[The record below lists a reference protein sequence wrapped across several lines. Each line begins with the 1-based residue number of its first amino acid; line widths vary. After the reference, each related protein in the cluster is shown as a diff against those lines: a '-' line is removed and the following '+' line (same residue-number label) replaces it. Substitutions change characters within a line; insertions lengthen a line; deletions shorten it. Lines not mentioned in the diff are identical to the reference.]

1 MRTKIQKSL
10 ALFLALAM
18 SFSLLGTTAWA
29 TETVQTEEASTSAPA
44 AEEPENNEEK
54 PTTEEP
60 KAKEEAKKAEPATEA
75 PKAKVKA
82 KETKPAVEEKAENK
96 KPDQAAASEAAVSPQ
111 TADAATSGTCG
122 ENLTWTLEDGTLTI
136 SGSGAMSNG
145 DYTLWSSNIAEIKV
159 VIIAS
164 GVTSIGEDAFF
175 GCSNLTSVTIPASV
189 ESIGNNAFYD
199 CDSLTEVTIPDGVT
213 TIGQYAFRYC
223 SGLTK
228 VTLGTKVKAIGNGAF
243 EYCPKLT
250 ELTINSVNIES
261 FGSRVAVFNR
271 TDDVTTLNVGAEVTT
286 LNSVF
291 YSFDDLEVINV
302 DSGNKVYSS
311 DGGVLYN
318 KDQTKLIQ
326 YPYKKEGKTFVI
338 PDSVTSIG
346 NGAFYDCDSLTGV
359 MIPNSVTSI
368 GNSAFRYCDSL
379 TEVNISDGVTTIGG
393 DAFSCC
399 DSLAK
404 VALGTEVK
412 TIGAAAFWDCK
423 LTELTINSTNIES
436 IENNAFSGCRITTL
450 SVGAEVTTLNSGFYS
465 CGGLKAIN
473 VDSGNKVYSS
483 DNGVLYN
490 KDQTKLIRY
499 PDNKED
505 RTFVLPD
512 SVTSIGER
520 AFYDCDSLTEVSIP
534 ASVTSIG
541 QSAFQ
546 SCDSLAEVMIPDGV
560 ITIDQY
566 AFRYCSG
573 LTKVTLGTTVK
584 TIGTEAFD
592 YCSKLT
598 ELTINSVNIEN
609 LAVWAFDSTESCITT
624 LNVGAEVTLNSIF
637 YSFYGLK
644 VINVDS
650 ENKTYSSDN
659 GVLYNKD
666 KTELIKYPH
675 NKEDKT
681 FVIPDSVTSIGN
693 NAFRDCDSLTGV
705 AIPDSVTSI
714 GNSAFYDC
722 DSLMG
727 VTIPDSVMNIGN
739 SAFRGCSSLTE
750 VMIPD
755 GVTTVGEYAFGNC
768 DDLTKITLGTTV
780 KTIRYE
786 AFCNCYKLTE
796 MTINSV
802 DIEILGSGGGAFG
815 GTYNITTLNVGAE
828 VSTLNST
835 FYSFNSLKT
844 INVDSGNKVYSS
856 DSGVLYDKDKT
867 KLIKYPPKKEDKTFV
882 IPDSVTSIG
891 ERAFDDC
898 DSLTEVSIPAS
909 VTSIG
914 KSAFYNCGSLTDF
927 YYASS
932 EENWNK
938 IDIYWYN
945 VWLTNATIHYNS
957 SGGGSQGGDADENVL
972 ENIRYFRSWDA
983 EKQIAYFGSMDV
995 TGSQVTEQT
1004 DTAFLDQVDSLVGH
1018 YVLVKTQTRTD
1029 GMIAPATLL
1038 SIQPVDTK
1046 AGTITAVS
1054 GNKITIAG
1062 TEYTLSE
1069 RLVFPDTYVGKFVLY
1084 HVLQDG
1090 SVRVQDLKTETGTLT
1105 AWNADTKK
1113 LTIEGKTYQLGQC
1126 AEEAS
1131 VSFLGDTKYTSVYVE
1146 YLYDDLQYVYKIE
1159 KTLKPTESNY
1169 YDNYYETFLPRSDEE
1184 RILQDYSAEWDRAY
1198 SDYIEAVQN
1207 ALRAF
1212 SGTEGEQRETIVN
1225 AEAQKMR
1232 TSDEKSDSTYITTAE
1247 SLGDYSE
1254 YAYKAVAEYL
1264 YDHTCDHIELTSA
1277 DNPTAMVKDVMKG
1290 FNGGT
1295 KTYRYDNGKIKAT
1308 ISGLLASGSK
1318 FGRLVMYDNEKKVV
1332 DAMICSTQ
1340 SEVQASVSHYVNEL
1354 KDLAKDSAMNIA
1366 NAVIKDVLGKS
1377 LSGLTE
1383 SYLNECATKIEKR
1396 LAVKLTEKFDLAG
1409 VGNLFK
1415 TINECYSYYTYVKKN
1430 VDNLKGID
1438 DIEKVLNAVE
1448 NLEFKD
1454 ASVKD
1459 ALVKKALKKLK
1470 KANEQFVKA
1479 YKKYLD
1485 GTLVKSENGFFS
1497 TLIKCPVDIQVY
1509 NSSGKQIG
1517 EASETELWYDDSI
1530 KIVDLGGAKKVI
1542 SLTSDIP
1549 TFKIL
1554 SNGYGTLDCTI
1565 EEFDENHQPLGRLN
1579 YYDIALTPGQ
1589 EYGVSLTKDLAKNAQ
1604 TLAITTGEQSIF
1616 ADEYISVE
1624 ESAGVVISCKVEADD
1639 QKEGGQV
1646 RGVGTYIRGN
1656 AVVLYAVPDAG
1667 YSFDGW
1673 YQGDDLISLNQTY
1686 EFTARNDAVF
1696 TARFAHDERCHVTVN
1711 AEEGGTVSGSD
1722 VYFAGETA
1730 TVLATPGE
1738 ESQFAG
1744 WYVNGKKVSEDA
1756 EYQFTVTEDISLT
1769 AHFVITHHYES
1780 VVTKATLSKNGS
1792 IIQKCTVCDK
1802 VDSETVIYYP
1812 KTITASATSFV
1823 YTGKVQQPTVTVE
1836 DANGKKVS
1844 ASDYTLTYSG
1854 ACKNVGTYTVAIT
1867 FKGNYSGTATK
1878 QFAITRAGNS
1888 ITASAVNK
1896 TVSKKV
1902 QSFRIGA
1909 KAKGGA
1915 KLTYKSNNKSIT
1927 VDKNGKVTIAKNFVG
1942 KATITISA
1950 AATTNYNAAVKQI
1963 YVTVNPTG
1971 TKLSS
1976 VTSTKT
1982 GQLTIKWAKNAA
1994 VTGYQVQYAASSKF
2008 TGAKTLNVKSNK
2020 TITSTLSKLKEG
2032 QKYYV
2037 RIRTYKTVGKVNYY
2051 SAWSAAKSATVK
2063 GVTAPAAVK
2072 LTSVKSAKAGEMTV
2086 KWGKNAKVGGY
2097 QLQYATASN
2106 FKGAKTVTIK
2116 KAKNIS
2122 ATVKKLTKGK
2132 KYYVRVRTYQKVSGK
2147 TYYSAWSASK
2157 NVTIKK

>member
-29 TETVQTEEASTSAPA
+29 TETVQTEDASTSAPA

-54 PTTEEP
+54 PTTEAP
-60 KAKEEAKKAEPATEA
+60 KETVEAKETEPATEA

-82 KETKPAVEEKAENK
+82 KETKPAVEEKAEK
-96 KPDQAAASEAAVSPQ
+96 EKPDQAAASEGAVSPQ
-111 TADAATSGTCG
+111 ATDAATSGTRG

-136 SGSGAMSNG
+136 SGTGAMPNWG
-145 DYTLWSSNIAEIKV
+145 YYPPPWRDRCLEIKE
-159 VIIAS
+159 VIIEY
-164 GVTSIGEDAFF
+164 GVTSIGRSAFNVCRNMTSVTIPESVTTIGESAFDDCRSLTSVTIPCSVTSIGKGAFF
-175 GCSNLTSVTIPASV
+175 GCESLKSVYISDLAAWCKCDFADGSANPLSRTTNLYLNGTLVKEVVVPDSVARIGCYAFASYNALTSVTIPDSVTTICSGAFDDCVGLTSVTIPDSVTDIGNSVFSGCSNLTSVTISDNIT
-189 ESIGNNAFYD
+189 SISSSMFSY
-199 CDSLTEVTIPDGVT
+199 CTRLTSVTIPNSVTSISAYAFSYCRSLASVTIPSGVT
-213 TIGQYAFRYC
+213 NIGGLAFKGC
-223 SGLTK
+223 ESLTSVK
-228 VTLGTKVKAIGNGAF
+228 IPEGVTSIG
-243 EYCPKLT
+243 
-250 ELTINSVNIES
+250 
-261 FGSRVAVFNR
+261 
-271 TDDVTTLNVGAEVTT
+271 D
-286 LNSVF
+286 SVF
-291 YSFDDLEVINV
+291 ESCSSLTNV
-302 DSGNKVYSS
+302 
-311 DGGVLYN
+311 
-318 KDQTKLIQ
+318 T
-326 YPYKKEGKTFVI
+326 I

-346 NGAFYDCDSLTGV
+346 DSVFESCSSLTSV
-359 MIPNSVTSI
+359 TIPEGVTSI
-368 GNSAFRYCDSL
+368 GTGVFCWCDSL
-379 TEVNISDGVTTIGG
+379 KEI
-393 DAFSCC
+393 
-399 DSLAK
+399 
-404 VALGTEVK
+404 
-412 TIGAAAFWDCK
+412 
-423 LTELTINSTNIES
+423 
-436 IENNAFSGCRITTL
+436 
-450 SVGAEVTTLNSGFYS
+450 SVGE
-465 CGGLKAIN
+465 
-473 VDSGNKVYSS
+473 DNKEYCSES
-483 DNGVLYN
+483 GVLFD
-490 KDQTKLIRY
+490 KEKTKLISY
-499 PDNKED
+499 PGGKDGS
-505 RTFVLPD
+505 TY
-512 SVTSIGER
+512 T
-520 AFYDCDSLTEVSIP
+520 IP

-541 QSAFQ
+541 DSAF
-546 SCDSLAEVMIPDGV
+546 SGCSSLTSMMIP
-560 ITIDQY
+560 
-566 AFRYCSG
+566 A
-573 LTKVTLGTTVK
+573 
-584 TIGTEAFD
+584 
-592 YCSKLT
+592 
-598 ELTINSVNIEN
+598 
-609 LAVWAFDSTESCITT
+609 
-624 LNVGAEVTLNSIF
+624 
-637 YSFYGLK
+637 
-644 VINVDS
+644 
-650 ENKTYSSDN
+650 
-659 GVLYNKD
+659 
-666 KTELIKYPH
+666 
-675 NKEDKT
+675 
-681 FVIPDSVTSIGN
+681 SVTSIGGS
-693 NAFRDCDSLTGV
+693 AFYGCSSLTSMMIPASVTSIGGSAFYGCSSLASV
-705 AIPDSVTSI
+705 TISASVTSIGYSVFYGCSSLTSMMIPASVTSIGGSAFYGCSNLTSVTIPDSVTSI
-714 GNSAFYDC
+714 GNSAFK
-722 DSLMG
+722 
-727 VTIPDSVMNIGN
+727 
-739 SAFRGCSSLTE
+739 
-750 VMIPD
+750 
-755 GVTTVGEYAFGNC
+755 NC
-768 DDLTKITLGTTV
+768 
-780 KTIRYE
+780 
-786 AFCNCYKLTE
+786 N
-796 MTINSV
+796 
-802 DIEILGSGGGAFG
+802 
-815 GTYNITTLNVGAE
+815 
-828 VSTLNST
+828 
-835 FYSFNSLKT
+835 
-844 INVDSGNKVYSS
+844 
-856 DSGVLYDKDKT
+856 
-867 KLIKYPPKKEDKTFV
+867 
-882 IPDSVTSIG
+882 
-891 ERAFDDC
+891 
-898 DSLTEVSIPAS
+898 
-909 VTSIG
+909 
-914 KSAFYNCGSLTDF
+914 SLTDV
-927 YYASS
+927 YYTGS
-932 EENWNK
+932 EENWNE
-938 IDIYWYN
+938 ISIISGN
-945 VWLTNATIHYNS
+945 TCLTNATIHYNS
-957 SGGGSQGGDADENVL
+957 TGGELQGDSAGS
-972 ENIRYFRSWDA
+972 IKYFKTWDA

-1018 YVLVKTQTRTD
+1018 YVLVKTRTRTD
-1029 GMIAPATLL
+1029 GQIAPDTLL
-1038 SIQPVDTK
+1038 SIQSVDTK
-1046 AGTITAVS
+1046 AGTITAAS

-1069 RLVFPDTYVGKFVLY
+1069 ALVLPDTYVGKFVLY

-1090 SVRVQDLKTETGTLT
+1090 SIRVQDLKTETGTLT

-1113 LTIEGKTYQLGQC
+1113 LTIEGKPYQLGQC
-1126 AEEAS
+1126 ADEAS
-1131 VSFLGDTKYTSVYVE
+1131 VSFLGDTKYTSIYVQ

-1169 YDNYYETFLPRSDEE
+1169 YETSVPESDEVQ
-1184 RILQDYSAEWDRAY
+1184 ILRDYSAEWDRAY

-1232 TSDEKSDSTYITTAE
+1232 ASDEKSDSTYITTAE

-1295 KTYRYDNGKIKAT
+1295 KTYHYDNGKIKAT

-1318 FGRLVMYDNEKKVV
+1318 FGRLIMYDNEKKVV

-1409 VGNLFK
+1409 VGNLFR

-1430 VDNLKGID
+1430 LDNLKGIN

-1448 NLEFKD
+1448 ELEFKD
-1454 ASVKD
+1454 ASIKD
-1459 ALVKKALKKLK
+1459 DLVRKALKKLQ

-1479 YKKYLD
+1479 YRAYRD
-1485 GTLVKSENGFFS
+1485 GTLLKSESGFFS

-1530 KIVDLGGAKKVI
+1530 KIVDLGGAKKII
-1542 SLTSDIP
+1542 SRTNDIP

-1589 EYGVSLTKDLAKNAQ
+1589 EYGVSLTKNLAKNAQ
-1604 TLAITTGEQSIF
+1604 TLAITTGEQSIL
-1616 ADEYISVE
+1616 ADEYISAE

-1667 YSFDGW
+1667 YSFNGW

-1730 TVLATPGE
+1730 TVRATPGE

-1744 WYVNGKKVSEDA
+1744 WYVDGKKVSEDA

-1780 VVTKATLSKNGS
+1780 VVTKATLSQNGS

-1802 VDSETVIYYP
+1802 VDSETIIYYP
-1812 KTITASATSFV
+1812 KTITASAMSFV
-1823 YTGKVQQPTVTVE
+1823 YTGEVQQPTVTVE

-1867 FKGNYSGTATK
+1867 FKGNYSGTTTK
-1878 QFAITRAGNS
+1878 RFSITRAGNS

-1909 KAKGGA
+1909 KEKGGA

-1927 VDKNGKVTIAKNFVG
+1927 VDKNGKVTVAKNYIG

-1976 VTSTKT
+1976 VTSAKT
-1982 GQLTIKWAKNAA
+1982 GQLTIKWVKNAA
-1994 VTGYQVQYAASSKF
+1994 VTGYQVQYATSGKF
-2008 TGAKTLNVKSNK
+2008 NGAKTLNVKSNK
-2020 TITSTLSKLKEG
+2020 TVTRTLSKLKEK

-2051 SAWSAAKSATVK
+2051 SAWSTAKSATVK
-2063 GVTAPAAVK
+2063 GVAAPAAVK

-2086 KWGKNAKVGGY
+2086 KWGKNAKAGGY
-2097 QLQYATASN
+2097 QLQYATAKN
-2106 FKGAKTVTIK
+2106 FKGAKTVTVK
-2116 KAKNIS
+2116 KAKTTS
-2122 ATVKKLTKGK
+2122 TTVKKLSKGK